1 MLSFEF
7 IVLVGV
13 LVVLVFLTIAGILS
27 RFKRCKSDAILVIYG
42 KTGGNKSSKCI
53 QGGAAFV
60 IPVLQ
65 GFAYM
70 SLKPLQFDC
79 NLQKALSSQ
88 NIRVDVPTTVTV
100 GISTEPDVMQAAA
113 ERILGLGHKEIED
126 LVKDIVYG
134 QMRTIIADMTIE
146 KLNAD
151 RDEFLAKAKGLIDTE
166 LRKIGLFLININIT
180 DIRDEAGYIVAL
192 GKKDQAKAINQAN
205 VEIATAE
212 REGETKVAEQ
222 LKIKNATV
230 AETKKDELI
239 AIANAERDQNISVAQ
254 AEAERDSRIS
264 EARKNRDINIA
275 QYDSQARIGE
285 IEATKKVTVSNAEL
299 EVIKAES
306 QSLAQSAEERALAEI
321 ERNKELAR
329 KEAEDARAKRTEAAL
344 KAEKIVPSEI
354 SKQQKLIDAQAYQL
368 KLEKEAEAN
377 ANQQRIEAQGRADA
391 IAAEGRG
398 KGEAI
403 TAEGLAQAKVIEQQG
418 LAKAAAE
425 KASLMAQAEG
435 FEAMVRVAENNPQ
448 VAIQWKMVEQWK
460 DIAAEQVKAFERIKL
475 GNVNVMD
482 TTQGSTLTNLLTGLV
497 SSIAPVTDIMKNIPG
512 IPKLL
517 KVTDPDNTDPT
528 GNKDVQT

>member
-1 MLSFEF
+1 MDF
-7 IVLVGV
+7 ITLIGA
-13 LVVLVFLTIAGILS
+13 LVVLAILTIIGILS
-27 RFKRCKSDAILVIYG
+27 RFRRCKSDEILVIYG
-42 KTGGNKSSKCI
+42 KTGGNKSSRCI

-60 IPVLQ
+60 VPVLQ
-65 GFAYM
+65 GYAYM

-100 GISTEPDVMQAAA
+100 GISTEPEVMQAAA
-113 ERILGLGHKEIED
+113 ERILGMGRQGIED
-126 LVKDIVYG
+126 LVRDIVYG

-166 LRKIGLFLININIT
+166 LRKIGLYLININIT

-230 AETKKDELI
+230 AETKKEEQI
-239 AIANAERDQNISVAQ
+239 AIANAERDKSISVAQ
-254 AEAERDSRIS
+254 AESARDSKVA
-264 EARKNRDINIA
+264 EARKDRDINIA
-275 QYDSQARIGE
+275 QFDSQARIGE
-285 IEATKKVTVSNAEL
+285 IEANKKVTVSNAEL

-306 QSLAQSAEERALAEI
+306 QSLAHSAEERALAEI

-354 SKQQKLIDAQAYQL
+354 AKQQKLIDAQAYQL

-403 TAEGLAQAKVIEQQG
+403 TAEGLAHAKVIEQQG

-460 DIAAEQVKAFERIKL
+460 EIAAEQVKAFEKINL

-482 TTQGSTLTNLLTGLV
+482 TSHGGTLTNLLTGLV
-497 SSIAPVTDIMKNIPG
+497 SSIAPVTDIMKSIPG
-512 IPKLL
+512 IPNFL
-517 KVTDPDNTDPT
+517 KGKETVETSEKVEDSI
-528 GNKDVQT
+528 

>member
-1 MLSFEF
+1 MNLLS
-7 IVLVGV
+7 IIGV
-13 LVVLVFLTIAGILS
+13 LIFVILLTIVGILS
-27 RFKRCKSDAILVIYG
+27 RYRKCKSDEILVIYG

-65 GFAYM
+65 GYAYM
-70 SLKPLQFDC
+70 SLKPLQFEC

-100 GISTEPDVMQAAA
+100 GISTEPDVMQSAA
-113 ERILGLGHKEIED
+113 ERILGLGRNEIED

-151 RDEFLAKAKGLIDTE
+151 RDEFLMKAKGLIDTE
-166 LRKIGLFLININIT
+166 LRKIGLYLININIT
-180 DIRDEAGYIVAL
+180 DIRDEAGYIVQL

-205 VEIATAE
+205 IEIANAE

-222 LKIKNATV
+222 LKIKNSV
-230 AETKKDELI
+230 IAETKKDEQI
-239 AIANAERDQNISVAQ
+239 AIANAQRDQSISVAQ
-254 AEAERDSRIS
+254 AESERDSKVA
-264 EARKNRDINIA
+264 EAMKDRDISVAN
-275 QYDSQARIGE
+275 YDSQARIGE

-299 EVIKAES
+299 EVIRAES
-306 QSLAQSAEERALAEI
+306 QGKALSADERAKAEI
-321 ERNKELAR
+321 DKNKELAR
-329 KEAEDARAKRTEAAL
+329 KEAEEARAKRTEAAL
-344 KAEKIVPSEI
+344 KAEQIVPAEI
-354 SKQQKLIDAQAYQL
+354 AKQQKLIDAQAYQL

-391 IAAEGRG
+391 CAAEGKG
-398 KGEAI
+398 KGEAVK
-403 TAEGLAQAKVIEQQG
+403 AEGLAQADVIREQG

-435 FEAMVRVAENNPQ
+435 FEAMVKVAENNPQ
-448 VAIQWKMVEQWK
+448 VAIQWKMVDQWK
-460 DIAAEQVKAFERIKL
+460 EIAAEQVKAFEHIQL

-482 TTQGSTLTNLLTGLV
+482 TAQGGTLTNLLTGLISAV
-497 SSIAPVTDIMKNIPG
+497 APVTDIMKTIPG
-512 IPKLL
+512 VPSGL
-517 KVTDPDNTDPT
+517 KGKGDK
-528 GNKDVQT
+528 G

>member
-1 MLSFEF
+1 MNDSLFLIAALV
-7 IVLVGV
+7 IVAI
-13 LVVLVFLTIAGILS
+13 LTLIGILS
-27 RFKRCKSDAILVIYG
+27 RFRKCKSDEILVIYG
-42 KTGGNKSSKCI
+42 KTGGNKSSRCI

-60 IPVLQ
+60 MPIIQ
-65 GFAYM
+65 GYAYM
-70 SLKPLQFDC
+70 SLKPLQFEC

-100 GISTEPDVMQAAA
+100 GISTDQEVMLAAA
-113 ERILGLGHKEIED
+113 ERILGLAPPQIED

-166 LRKIGLFLININIT
+166 LRKIGLTLININIT

-205 VEIATAE
+205 VEISIAE

-230 AETKKDELI
+230 AETKKEEQI
-239 AIANAERDQNISVAQ
+239 AIANAERDKSISVAQ
-254 AEAERDSRIS
+254 AESERDSKVS
-264 EARKNRDINIA
+264 EAQKNRDINVA

-285 IEATKKVTVSNAEL
+285 IEATKKVTISNAEL

-306 QSLAQSAEERALAEI
+306 QSLALSADERAKAEI
-321 ERNKELAR
+321 EKNKELAR
-329 KEAEDARAKRTEAAL
+329 KEAEDARAKRTESAL
-344 KAEKIVPSEI
+344 RAEQIVPSEI
-354 SKQQKLIDAQAYQL
+354 AKQQKLIDAQAYQL

-377 ANQQRIEAQGRADA
+377 ANRQRIEAQGRADA
-391 IAAEGRG
+391 TAAEGKG

-403 TAEGLAQAKVIEQQG
+403 SFEGLAQAKVIEQQG
-418 LAKAAAE
+418 LARAAAE
-425 KASLMAQAEG
+425 KASLLAQAEG
-435 FEAMVRVAENNPQ
+435 FEAMVKVAENNPQ
-448 VAIQWKMVEQWK
+448 VAIQWKMVDQWK
-460 DIAAEQVKAFERIKL
+460 EIAAEQVKAFEHINL

-482 TTQGSTLTNLLTGLV
+482 TSRGGTLTNLLTGLI
-497 SSIAPVTDIMKNIPG
+497 SSIAPVTDIMKTIPG
-512 IPKLL
+512 IPQVL
-517 KVTDPDNTDPT
+517 KPGDTPEAEKP
-528 GNKDVQT
+528 KE

>member
-1 MLSFEF
+1 MNLFILIGALLF
-7 IVLVGV
+7 IVI
-13 LVVLVFLTIAGILS
+13 LTFIGILS
-27 RFKRCKSDAILVIYG
+27 RFRRCKSDEILVIYG
-42 KTGGNKSSKCI
+42 RTGGNKSSKCI

-60 IPVLQ
+60 MPVLQ
-65 GFAYM
+65 GYAYM

-100 GISTEPDVMQAAA
+100 GISTEQDVMQAAA
-113 ERILGLGHKEIED
+113 ERILGLGRPEIED

-166 LRKIGLFLININIT
+166 LRKIGLYLININIT

-205 VEIATAE
+205 VEISTAE

-222 LKIKNATV
+222 MKIKNATV

-239 AIANAERDQNISVAQ
+239 AIANAQRDQSISVAQ
-254 AEAERDSRIS
+254 AESERDSKVA
-264 EARKNRDINIA
+264 EAKKNRDINVA
-275 QYDSQARIGE
+275 KFDSEGRIGE
-285 IEATKKVTVSNAEL
+285 IEATKKVTISNAEL
-299 EVIKAES
+299 EVIKAQS
-306 QSLAQSAEERALAEI
+306 QSLALSAEEKALAEI
-321 ERNKELAR
+321 EQNKELAR
-329 KEAEDARAKRTEAAL
+329 KEAEEARAKRTEAAL
-344 KAEKIVPSEI
+344 KAEQIVPSEI
-354 SKQQKLIDAQAYQL
+354 AKQQKLIDAQAYQL

-377 ANQQRIEAQGRADA
+377 ANRQRIEAQGLADA
-391 IAAEGRG
+391 IAAEGKG

-403 TAEGLAQAKVIEQQG
+403 TAEGLAHAKVIEQQG

-435 FEAMVRVAENNPQ
+435 FEAMVKVAENNPQ
-448 VAIQWKMVEQWK
+448 VAIQWKMVDQWK
-460 DIAAEQVKAFERIKL
+460 EIASEQVKAFEHIHL

-482 TTQGSTLTNLLTGLV
+482 TSQGGTLTNLLTGLV
-497 SSIAPVTDIMKNIPG
+497 SSIAPVTDIMKTIPG
-512 IPKLL
+512 IPDVL
-517 KVTDPDNTDPT
+517 KV
-528 GNKDVQT
+528 NKSATTPGEKEEPKE

>member
-1 MLSFEF
+1 MDFVVIIS
-7 IVLVGV
+7 VLVI
-13 LVVLVFLTIAGILS
+13 LVILTIIGILS
-27 RFKRCKSDAILVIYG
+27 RFRRCKSDEILVIYG
-42 KTGGNKSSKCI
+42 KTGGNKSSRCI

-65 GFAYM
+65 GYAYM

-100 GISTEPDVMQAAA
+100 GISTEPEVMQAAA
-113 ERILGLGHKEIED
+113 ERILGMGRQGIED
-126 LVKDIVYG
+126 LVRDIVYG

-166 LRKIGLFLININIT
+166 LRKIGLYLININIT

-239 AIANAERDQNISVAQ
+239 AIANAERDQSISVAQ

-264 EARKNRDINIA
+264 EARKDRDINIA

-299 EVIKAES
+299 EVIKAQS

-321 ERNKELAR
+321 ERNKETAR

-354 SKQQKLIDAQAYQL
+354 TKQQKLIDAQAYQL

-391 IAAEGRG
+391 IASEGRG

-403 TAEGLAQAKVIEQQG
+403 TAEGLAHAKVIEQQG

-460 DIAAEQVKAFERIKL
+460 EIAAEQVKAFEKINL

-482 TTQGSTLTNLLTGLV
+482 TTHGNTLTNLLTGLV
-497 SSIAPVTDIMKNIPG
+497 SSIAPVTDIMKSIPG
-512 IPKLL
+512 IPNVLKL
-517 KVTDPDNTDPT
+517 KDKDSSGTDE
-528 GNKDVQT
+528 KKEM

>member
-1 MLSFEF
+1 MFETNVV
-7 IVLVGV
+7 VLIS
-13 LVVLVFLTIAGILS
+13 VLVFIVFLTLLGIMS
-27 RFKRCKSDAILVIYG
+27 RFKKCKSDEILVIYG
-42 KTGGNKSSKCI
+42 KTGGNKSSRCI
-53 QGGAAFV
+53 QGGAAFI

-65 GFAYM
+65 GYAYM

-151 RDEFLAKAKGLIDTE
+151 RDEFLVKAKGLIDTE

-180 DIRDEAGYIVAL
+180 DIRDEAGYIMAL

-230 AETKKDELI
+230 ADTKKEELI
-239 AIANAERDQNISVAQ
+239 AIANAERDQNVSVAK
-254 AEAERDSRIS
+254 AEAERDSQIS
-264 EARKNRDINIA
+264 EARKTRDINIA

-285 IEATKKVTVSNAEL
+285 IEARKKVTVSNAEL

-306 QSLAQSAEERALAEI
+306 QGLAQSAEERALAEI
-321 ERNKELAR
+321 EKNKELAR
-329 KEAEDARAKRTEAAL
+329 KEAEEARAKRTEAAL

-354 SKQQKLIDAQAYQL
+354 AKQQKVIDAQAYQL

-377 ANQQRIEAQGRADA
+377 ANQQRFEAQGRADA

-403 TAEGLAQAKVIEQQG
+403 SAEGLAHAKVIEQQG
-418 LAKAAAE
+418 LARASAE

-460 DIAAEQVKAFERIKL
+460 EIAAEQVKAFEKINL

-482 TTQGSTLTNLLTGLV
+482 TTNGNTLTNLLTGLV

-512 IPKLL
+512 IPNTL
-517 KVTDPDNTDPT
+517 KI
-528 GNKDVQT
+528 KDSKDTETSDTN

>member
-1 MLSFEF
+1 MNSDL
-7 IVLVGV
+7 IVLISV
-13 LVVLVFLTIAGILS
+13 LVILIFLTIIGILS
-27 RFKRCKSDAILVIYG
+27 RFRRCKSDAILVIYG
-42 KTGGNKSSKCI
+42 KTGGNKSCKCI

-65 GFAYM
+65 GYAYM

-113 ERILGLGHKEIED
+113 ERILGLGQKEIED

-151 RDEFLAKAKGLIDTE
+151 RDEFLSKAKGQIDTE
-166 LRKIGLFLININIT
+166 LRKIGLYLININIT

-230 AETKKDELI
+230 AETKKDEMI
-239 AIANAERDQNISVAQ
+239 AIAYAQRDQNISVAK
-254 AEAERDSRIS
+254 AEAERDSQIS
-264 EARKNRDINIA
+264 EARRTRDINIA

-285 IEATKKVTVSNAEL
+285 IEANKKVTVSNAEL
-299 EVIKAES
+299 EVIKAQS
-306 QSLAQSAEERALAEI
+306 QSLALSAEERALAEI
-321 ERNKELAR
+321 EQNKELAR
-329 KEAEDARAKRTEAAL
+329 KEAEEARAKRTEAAL
-344 KAEKIVPSEI
+344 KAEKIVPAEI
-354 SKQQKLIDAQAYQL
+354 TKQQKLIDAQAYQI

-377 ANQQRIEAQGRADA
+377 ANQQRFEAQGRADA
-391 IAAEGRG
+391 IASEGRG

-403 TAEGLAQAKVIEQQG
+403 SAEGLAHAKVIEQQG

-460 DIAAEQVKAFERIKL
+460 DIAAEQVKAFEKISL

-482 TTQGSTLTNLLTGLV
+482 TTNGNTLTNLLTGLV

-512 IPKLL
+512 IPNMMKI
-517 KVTDPDNTDPT
+517 KESTDNDTTD
-528 GNKDVQT
+528 KKE

>member
-1 MLSFEF
+1 MEQN
-7 IVLVGV
+7 
-13 LVVLVFLTIAGILS
+13 LVVLVGALVVLVILTIIGILS
-27 RFKRCKSDAILVIYG
+27 RFRRCKSDEILVIYG
-42 KTGGNKSSKCI
+42 KTGGNRSAKCI

-60 IPVLQ
+60 VPVLQ
-65 GFAYM
+65 GYAYM

-79 NLQKALSSQ
+79 NLQRALSSQ

-113 ERILGLGHKEIED
+113 ERLLGLGRQMIED
-126 LVKDIVYG
+126 LVRDIVYG

-146 KLNAD
+146 KLNTD
-151 RDEFLAKAKGLIDTE
+151 RDEFLAKAKSLIDTE

-192 GKKDQAKAINQAN
+192 GKKDQARAINQAN

-212 REGETKVAEQ
+212 RDGETRVAEQ

-230 AETKKDELI
+230 AETKKDELV

-254 AEAERDSRIS
+254 AESERDSKVA
-264 EARKNRDINIA
+264 EAKKNRDINVA

-306 QSLAQSAEERALAEI
+306 QSLALSAEERALAEI

-354 SKQQKLIDAQAYQL
+354 AKQQKLIDAQASQL
-368 KLEKEAEAN
+368 QLEKEAEAN
-377 ANQQRIEAQGRADA
+377 ANRQRIEAQGSADA

-403 TAEGLAQAKVIEQQG
+403 TAEGLAHAKVIEQQG

-448 VAIQWKMVEQWK
+448 VAIQWKMVDQWK
-460 DIAAEQVKAFERIKL
+460 EIAAEQVRAFEHINL

-482 TTQGSTLTNLLTGLV
+482 TSKGGTLTNLLTGLV

-512 IPKLL
+512 IPDML
-517 KVTDPDNTDPT
+517 KIKDATDTEAAE
-528 GNKDVQT
+528 KKE

>member
-1 MLSFEF
+1 MEIF
-7 IVLVGV
+7 VLVGV
-13 LVVLVFLTIAGILS
+13 CVLLAVLTIIGILS
-27 RFKRCKSDAILVIYG
+27 RFRRCKSDEILVIYG

-65 GFAYM
+65 GYAYM
-70 SLKPLQFDC
+70 SLKPLQFEC

-113 ERILGLGHKEIED
+113 ERILGLGRPEIED

-166 LRKIGLFLININIT
+166 LRKIGLTLININIT

-205 VEIATAE
+205 VEISTAE
-212 REGETKVAEQ
+212 RQGETAVAEQ
-222 LKIKNATV
+222 MKIKNATV
-230 AETKKDELI
+230 AETKREESV
-239 AIANAERDQNISVAQ
+239 AIANAERDKSISVAQ
-254 AEAERDSRIS
+254 AESERDSKVA
-264 EARKNRDINIA
+264 EAQKDRDINIA
-275 QYDSQARIGE
+275 QFNSQARIGE
-285 IEATKKVTVSNAEL
+285 IEANKKITVSNAEL
-299 EVIKAES
+299 EVIKAQS
-306 QSLAQSAEERALAEI
+306 QSLALSAEERAMAEI

-329 KEAEDARAKRTEAAL
+329 KEAEEARAKRTEAAL
-344 KAEKIVPSEI
+344 KAEQIVPSEI
-354 SKQQKLIDAQAYQL
+354 AKQQKLIDAQAYQL

-391 IAAEGRG
+391 IASEGRG

-403 TAEGLAQAKVIEQQG
+403 TAEGLAHAKVIEQQG
-418 LAKAAAE
+418 LARAAAE

-435 FEAMVRVAENNPQ
+435 FQAMVKVAENNPQ

-460 DIAAEQVKAFERIKL
+460 EIAAEQVKAFEHISL

-482 TTQGSTLTNLLTGLV
+482 TTQGGTLTNLLTGLV
-497 SSIAPVTDIMKNIPG
+497 SSIAPVTDIMKTIPG
-512 IPKLL
+512 IPNVL
-517 KVTDPDNTDPT
+517 K
-528 GNKDVQT
+528 GKDSEKME

>member
-1 MLSFEF
+1 MEQN
-7 IVLVGV
+7 LVTLIGA
-13 LVVLVFLTIAGILS
+13 LVILIILTIIGILS
-27 RFKRCKSDAILVIYG
+27 RFRRCKSDEILVIYG
-42 KTGGNKSSKCI
+42 KTGGNKSAKCI

-60 IPVLQ
+60 VPVLQ
-65 GFAYM
+65 GYAYM

-79 NLQKALSSQ
+79 NLQRALSSQ

-100 GISTEPDVMQAAA
+100 GIGTEPEVMQAAA
-113 ERILGLGHKEIED
+113 ERLLGLGRQAIED
-126 LVKDIVYG
+126 LVRDIVYG

-151 RDEFLAKAKGLIDTE
+151 RDEFLAKAKSLIDTE

-180 DIRDEAGYIVAL
+180 DIRDEAGYIIAL
-192 GKKDQAKAINQAN
+192 GKKDQARAINQAN

-212 REGETKVAEQ
+212 RDGETKVAEQ

-230 AETKKDELI
+230 AETKKGELI
-239 AIANAERDQNISVAQ
+239 AIANAERDQSISVAQ
-254 AEAERDSRIS
+254 AESERDSKVA
-264 EARKNRDINIA
+264 EAKKSRDINIA
-275 QYDSQARIGE
+275 VYDSQARIGE
-285 IEATKKVTVSNAEL
+285 IEATKKVTVSKAEL

-306 QSLAQSAEERALAEI
+306 QSLALSAEERALAEI

-329 KEAEDARAKRTEAAL
+329 KEAEEARAKRTEAAL
-344 KAEKIVPSEI
+344 KAEQIVPSEI
-354 SKQQKLIDAQAYQL
+354 AKQQKLIDAQAYQL

-403 TAEGLAQAKVIEQQG
+403 TAEGLAHAKVIEQQG

-425 KASLMAQAEG
+425 KASLMAQADG

-460 DIAAEQVKAFERIKL
+460 EIAAEQVKAFEKIKL

-482 TTQGSTLTNLLTGLV
+482 TSQGGTLTNLLTGLV
-497 SSIAPVTDIMKNIPG
+497 SSVAPVTDIMKSIPG
-512 IPKLL
+512 IPNFL
-517 KVTDPDNTDPT
+517 K
-528 GNKDVQT
+528 GKDTTNIAEEVKTEE

>member
-1 MLSFEF
+1 MDTNYL
-7 IVLVGV
+7 ILVAALAV
-13 LVVLVFLTIAGILS
+13 IVFLTILGILS
-27 RFKRCKSDAILVIYG
+27 RYRRCKSDEILVIYG
-42 KTGGNKSSKCI
+42 KTGGNRSSRCI
-53 QGGAAFV
+53 QGGAAFI

-65 GFAYM
+65 GYAYM

-100 GISTEPDVMQAAA
+100 GISTEQDVMQAAA
-113 ERILGLGHKEIED
+113 ERILGLGRQEIED

-146 KLNAD
+146 KLNSD

-166 LRKIGLFLININIT
+166 LRKIGLYLININIT

-205 VEIATAE
+205 VEISTAE

-230 AETKKDELI
+230 AETKKDEQI
-239 AIANAERDQNISVAQ
+239 AIANAQRDQSINVAL
-254 AEAERDSRIS
+254 AESERDSRVA
-264 EARKNRDINIA
+264 EAQKNRDISIA
-275 QYDSQARIGE
+275 KYNSEARIGE
-285 IEATKKVTVSNAEL
+285 IEANKKITVSNAEL
-299 EVIKAES
+299 EVIKAQS
-306 QSLAQSAEERALAEI
+306 QGLAQSAEERALAEI
-321 ERNKELAR
+321 EKAKELAR
-329 KEAEDARAKRTEAAL
+329 KDAEDARAMRTEAAL
-344 KAEKIVPSEI
+344 KAQQIVPAEI
-354 SKQQKLIDAQAYQL
+354 AKKQKLIDAEGYQL

-377 ANQQRIEAQGRADA
+377 ANQARIEAQGRADA
-391 IAAEGRG
+391 I
-398 KGEAI
+398 
-403 TAEGLAQAKVIEQQG
+403 TSEGLAQAKIIEQQG

-435 FEAMVRVAENNPQ
+435 FEAMVKVAENNPQ

-460 DIAAEQVKAFERIKL
+460 EIAAEQVKAFEHINL

-482 TTQGSTLTNLLTGLV
+482 TTKGGTLTNLLTGLV
-497 SSIAPVTDIMKNIPG
+497 SAVAPVTDIMKTIPG
-512 IPKLL
+512 IPNAL
-517 KVTDPDNTDPT
+517 KIKDEAAPT
-528 GNKDVQT
+528 APTSDFAKQE

>member
-1 MLSFEF
+1 MDINLIS
-7 IVLVGV
+7 LGGA
-13 LVVLVFLTIAGILS
+13 LVVLIILSVAGILS
-27 RFKRCKSDAILVIYG
+27 RFRRCKSDEILVIYG

-53 QGGAAFV
+53 QGGAAFIV
-60 IPVLQ
+60 PVLQ
-65 GFAYM
+65 GYAYM

-100 GISTEPDVMQAAA
+100 GISIEPDVMQAAA
-113 ERILGLGHKEIED
+113 ERILGLGRPEIED

-146 KLNAD
+146 SLNAD

-166 LRKIGLFLININIT
+166 LRKIGLYLININIT

-205 VEIATAE
+205 VEISIAE
-212 REGETKVAEQ
+212 RDGETKVAEQ

-230 AETKKDELI
+230 AATKKEEII
-239 AIANAERDQNISVAQ
+239 AIANAERDQTISVAQ
-254 AEAERDSRIS
+254 AESERDSRVS
-264 EARKNRDINIA
+264 EAKKNRDINVA

-306 QSLAQSAEERALAEI
+306 QSLALSAEERALAEI

-329 KEAEDARAKRTEAAL
+329 KEAEEARAKRTEAAL
-344 KAEKIVPSEI
+344 KAEQIVPAEI
-354 SKQQKLIDAQAYQL
+354 TKQQKLIDAQGYQL

-377 ANQQRIEAQGRADA
+377 ANKQRVEAQGRADA
-391 IAAEGRG
+391 TAAEGRG

-403 TAEGLAQAKVIEQQG
+403 AAEGLAQAKVIEQQG

-460 DIAAEQVKAFERIKL
+460 EIAAEQVKAFERINL

-482 TTQGSTLTNLLTGLV
+482 TSQGNTLTNLLTGLV

-512 IPKLL
+512 IPNILKL
-517 KVTDPDNTDPT
+517 
-528 GNKDVQT
+528 KDSEEKEEKAE

>member
-1 MLSFEF
+1 MNENLMLLIGAL
-7 IVLVGV
+7 IVLI
-13 LVVLVFLTIAGILS
+13 LLTMAGILS
-27 RFKRCKSDAILVIYG
+27 RFRRCKSDEILVIYG
-42 KTGGNKSSKCI
+42 KTGGNRSSRCI

-60 IPVLQ
+60 MPVLQ
-65 GFAYM
+65 GYAYM
-70 SLKPLQFDC
+70 SLKPLQFIC

-113 ERILGLGHKEIED
+113 ERILGLGRPEIEN

-134 QMRTIIADMTIE
+134 QMRTIIAYMTIE
-146 KLNAD
+146 TLNAD

-166 LRKIGLFLININIT
+166 LRKIGLYLININIT
-180 DIRDEAGYIVAL
+180 DICDEAGYIIAL

-230 AETKKDELI
+230 AETKKVEL
-239 AIANAERDQNISVAQ
+239 ISVAQ
-254 AEAERDSRIS
+254 AESQRDSEVA
-264 EARKNRDINIA
+264 EAKKNRDISVA

-285 IEATKKVTVSNAEL
+285 IEAAKKVTVSNAEL

-306 QSLAQSAEERALAEI
+306 QSLALSAEERALAEI

-329 KEAEDARAKRTEAAL
+329 KEAEEARAKRTEAAL
-344 KAEKIVPSEI
+344 KAEQIVPAEI
-354 SKQQKLIDAQAYQL
+354 AKQQKLIDAQGYQL

-377 ANQQRIEAQGRADA
+377 ANKQRVEAEGRADA
-391 IAAEGRG
+391 MAAEGRG

-403 TAEGLAQAKVIEQQG
+403 SAEGLAQAKVIEQQG
-418 LAKAAAE
+418 LARAAAE

-460 DIAAEQVKAFERIKL
+460 EIAAEQVKAFERINL

-482 TTQGSTLTNLLTGLV
+482 TTQGNTLTNLLTGLV
-497 SSIAPVTDIMKNIPG
+497 SSIAPVTDIMKTIPG
-512 IPKLL
+512 IPNALKLNDSENITE
-517 KVTDPDNTDPT
+517 K
-528 GNKDVQT
+528 KE

>member
-1 MLSFEF
+1 MNDSLFLIAALV
-7 IVLVGV
+7 IVAI
-13 LVVLVFLTIAGILS
+13 LTLIGILS
-27 RFKRCKSDAILVIYG
+27 RFRKCKSDEILVIYG
-42 KTGGNKSSKCI
+42 KTGGNKSSRCI

-60 IPVLQ
+60 MPIIQ
-65 GFAYM
+65 GYAYM
-70 SLKPLQFDC
+70 SLKPLQFEC

-100 GISTEPDVMQAAA
+100 GISTDQEVMLAAA
-113 ERILGLGHKEIED
+113 ERILGLAPPQIED

-166 LRKIGLFLININIT
+166 LRKIGLTLININIT

-205 VEIATAE
+205 VEISIAE

-230 AETKKDELI
+230 AETKKEEQI
-239 AIANAERDQNISVAQ
+239 AIANAERDKSISVAQ
-254 AEAERDSRIS
+254 AESERDSKVS
-264 EARKNRDINIA
+264 EAQKNRDINVA

-285 IEATKKVTVSNAEL
+285 IEATKKVTISNAEL

-306 QSLAQSAEERALAEI
+306 QSLALSADERAKAEI
-321 ERNKELAR
+321 EKNKELAR
-329 KEAEDARAKRTEAAL
+329 KEAEDARAKRTESAL
-344 KAEKIVPSEI
+344 RAEQIVPSEI
-354 SKQQKLIDAQAYQL
+354 AKQQKLIDAQAYQL

-377 ANQQRIEAQGRADA
+377 ANRQRIEAQGRADA
-391 IAAEGRG
+391 TAAEGKG

-403 TAEGLAQAKVIEQQG
+403 SFEGLAQAKVIEQQG
-418 LAKAAAE
+418 LARAAAE
-425 KASLMAQAEG
+425 KASLLAQAEG
-435 FEAMVRVAENNPQ
+435 FEAMVKVAENNPQ
-448 VAIQWKMVEQWK
+448 VAIQWKMVDQWK
-460 DIAAEQVKAFERIKL
+460 EIAAEQVKAFEHINL

-482 TTQGSTLTNLLTGLV
+482 TSRGGTLTNLLTGLI
-497 SSIAPVTDIMKNIPG
+497 SSIAPVTDIMKTIPG
-512 IPKLL
+512 IPQVL
-517 KVTDPDNTDPT
+517 KPGDTPEPE
-528 GNKDVQT
+528 KSKE

>member
-1 MLSFEF
+1 MDMNI
-7 IVLVGV
+7 IVLCGALVILIV
-13 LVVLVFLTIAGILS
+13 LTMSGILS
-27 RFKRCKSDAILVIYG
+27 RFRRCKSDEILVIYG

-60 IPVLQ
+60 FPVLQ
-65 GFAYM
+65 GYAYM

-113 ERILGLGHKEIED
+113 ERILGLGRPEIED

-146 KLNAD
+146 SLNAD
-151 RDEFLAKAKGLIDTE
+151 RDEFLVKAKGLIDTE
-166 LRKIGLFLININIT
+166 LRKIGLYLININIT

-205 VEIATAE
+205 VEISIAE
-212 REGETKVAEQ
+212 RDGETKVAEQ

-230 AETKKDELI
+230 AATKKEEMI
-239 AIANAERDQNISVAQ
+239 AIANAERDQSISVAQ
-254 AEAERDSRIS
+254 AESERDSKVS
-264 EARKNRDINIA
+264 EAKKNRDINVA
-275 QYDSQARIGE
+275 QFDSQARIGE
-285 IEATKKVTVSNAEL
+285 IEAAKKVTVSNAEL

-306 QSLAQSAEERALAEI
+306 QNLALSAEERALAEI
-321 ERNKELAR
+321 EKNKELAR
-329 KEAEDARAKRTEAAL
+329 KEAEEARAKRTEAAL
-344 KAEKIVPSEI
+344 KAEQIVPAEI
-354 SKQQKLIDAQAYQL
+354 TKQQKLIDAQGYQL

-377 ANQQRIEAQGRADA
+377 ANRQRMEAQGRADA
-391 IAAEGRG
+391 TAAEGRG

-460 DIAAEQVKAFERIKL
+460 EIAAEQVKAFERINL

-482 TTQGSTLTNLLTGLV
+482 TSQGNTLTNLLTGLV

-512 IPKLL
+512 IPTVL
-517 KVTDPDNTDPT
+517 KVKETEDKKELDIS
-528 GNKDVQT
+528 